1 MAILEEA
8 VRRLL
13 ARMEVRYRHVGMGQ
27 FACTSCGAAMH
38 EDYSDGAKEVF
49 FYEEAH
55 SPSCPWRQLKEAIEP
70 LDAPVEAP
78 APPAPQTPAPLREAA
93 PEEAAT
99 IQELAQAVGLALLRA
114 WDGRPAEQRAS
125 LSMTLSCCA
134 ALAHSLGRLIA
145 AAPKEDITP
154 EQWAAWVEQNAQMVR
169 ETADEARRQREAVGA
184 DVPPVMVA
192 EPKFLM

>member
-1 MAILEEA
+1 MAKVITQ
-8 VRRLL
+8 VQVT
-13 ARMEVRYRHVGMGQ
+13 M
-27 FACTSCGAAMH
+27 
-38 EDYSDGAKEVF
+38 SDGLV
-49 FYEEAH
+49 YTITSEALDEL
-55 SPSCPWRQLKEAIEP
+55 SPHPF
-70 LDAPVEAP
+70 APPFQDVTMDQ
-78 APPAPQTPAPLREAA
+78 PPAPQTPAPLREAA

-145 AAPKEDITP
+145 AAPKEDITA

-169 ETADEARRQREAVGA
+169 ETADEARRQRDAVGD

>member
-1 MAILEEA
+1 MPKILE
-8 VRRLL
+8 VR
-13 ARMEVRYRHVGMGQ
+13 VV
-27 FACTSCGAAMH
+27 TSDRVEH
-38 EDYSDGAKEVF
+38 IFTSEDDGDDLE
-49 FYEEAH
+49 
-55 SPSCPWRQLKEAIEP
+55 PSSI
-70 LDAPVEAP
+70 APRITSQI
-78 APPAPQTPAPLREAA
+78 APQTPAPLREAA

-145 AAPKEDITP
+145 AAPKEDITA

-169 ETADEARRQREAVGA
+169 ETADEARRQRVEPGLIAA
-184 DVPPVMVA
+184 DARYAGSELRMLVP
-192 EPKFLM
+192 EPKFVM